1 MIWFDE
7 LAGVRFYSCRL
18 TICLDWIT
26 WPPHT
31 LQETSCKK
39 SEIPW
44 SLVEVQEPSWFY
56 EYLLI
61 LCLIGVLW
69 IIFYQNSHWGN
80 LYVGASAICNEEF
93 LQEDK
98 ESQNVSEHECGRTFW
113 NPTLLRCWSD
123 LWRYDQHIAYGVN
136 SCMFLPL
143 HSCRRLRRIGSPRAG
158 EVQLVA
164 QHTLKPG
171 TYGWKC
177 KRKSIDVIMCKRS
190 QLICTDA
197 SSCIQERLAGLVRLQ
212 CASGAWT

>member
-1 MIWFDE
+1 MGGSVSGRKFRALSGFRFAPQVLSISKCYFLFGWPARIIVAMRDRPSV
-7 LAGVRFYSCRL
+7 VRFYSCRL

-31 LQETSCKK
+31 LLETSCKK

-98 ESQNVSEHECGRTFW
+98 ESQNVSEHECGRTSW

-123 LWRYDQHIAYGVN
+123 L
-136 SCMFLPL
+136 
-143 HSCRRLRRIGSPRAG
+143 
-158 EVQLVA
+158 
-164 QHTLKPG
+164 
-171 TYGWKC
+171 
-177 KRKSIDVIMCKRS
+177 
-190 QLICTDA
+190 
-197 SSCIQERLAGLVRLQ
+197 
-212 CASGAWT
+212 